1 MCAVL
6 FAGVIAFCRQS
17 RKGAI
22 IFSGLGLV
30 IFLVSWLLFSAVF
43 PLTVVCFEKLSKKI
57 SKN

>member
-43 PLTVVCFEKLSKKI
+43 PLTVVCLFLIYLK
-57 SKN
+57 